1 MIEKFHYRLLIDEWL
16 DGWMDGWTG
25 MELDRWMDGLT
36 DECDAH
42 VCLLISF
49 GSTQIP
55 IPDFCC
61 QISYVNSI

>member
-1 MIEKFHYRLLIDEWL
+1 M
-16 DGWMDGWTG
+16 DGWMAGWTG